1 MSLAPTQTPHLT
13 RLHAPALPALQRSSM
28 RGDGVRWTIGSGLVV
43 VAALVGGI
51 GIWAGTTSLAGAVI
65 ASGTVVVESNVK
77 KVQEQTG
84 GTVHEILVRNGD
96 KVTAGQVL
104 VRFDDTVAR
113 ANLGIIGQQL
123 DRARLQ
129 MTRLEAETI
138 GRDEMIIPDDLS
150 ARASDPAMAILI
162 AGENALHRSNM
173 TLLESQKAQLGTRND
188 QYREQIEGLK
198 AQRAAALEALD
209 LATNDLII
217 IQDLYAKR
225 FASLDRLTALKTQ
238 TIQQK
243 GEAGR
248 LLAAIAEVEG
258 RISENALASIQLDN
272 DFRKSA
278 NADLREAEG
287 KEAELVERKQVALDQ
302 LDHMTIKAPQ
312 SGVVQELAIHTVGG
326 VVASGETMMLIVPQ
340 TDDLVIDAQVPP
352 LRIDDVSLG
361 QPVVIRF
368 SAFDRNTTPECH
380 GTVDRISPD
389 LVKDTANRTAYYE
402 ARINITDEAVCL
414 KTATRLIPGMP
425 AELHIQTGDRTVW
438 SYLMKPITDQLS
450 RAFRE

>member
-1 MSLAPTQTPHLT
+1 MSLAPTQTADLT
-13 RLHAPALPALQRSSM
+13 RSHAPTLPALQRSSM

-84 GTVHEILVRNGD
+84 GTVREILVRNGD

-198 AQRAAALEALD
+198 AQRDAALEALD
-209 LATNDLII
+209 LATNDLVI

-287 KEAELVERKQVALDQ
+287 KEAELVERKQVAMDQ

-361 QPVVIRF
+361 QAVVIRF

>member
-1 MSLAPTQTPHLT
+1 MSLAPTQTADLT
-13 RLHAPALPALQRSSM
+13 RSHAATLPASQRSSM

-84 GTVHEILVRNGD
+84 GTVREILVRNGD

-198 AQRAAALEALD
+198 AQRDAALEALD
-209 LATNDLII
+209 LATNDLVI

-287 KEAELVERKQVALDQ
+287 KEAELVERKQVAMDQ

-361 QPVVIRF
+361 QAVVIRF